1 MRALTIRQ
9 PWAWAILFAGK
20 DIENRD
26 WPIHFRGPIAV
37 HAAKGMTQEEYREGV
52 RFITQAFMKNA
63 LRQPLIDYRADSRRM
78 TIASGDLVIPDFDSM
93 IRGAF
98 VGMVHIV
105 DCVTQSDSPWFQ
117 GDYGFVL
124 ADPQPFKTPI
134 EYRGSLGLWSVPA
147 PIAREMRI

>member
-1 MRALTIRQ
+1 
-9 PWAWAILFAGK
+9 
-20 DIENRD
+20 
-26 WPIHFRGPIAV
+26 
-37 HAAKGMTQEEYREGV
+37 MTREEYREGV

-63 LRQPLIDYRADSRRM
+63 LRQPLIDYRAGSQRM
-78 TIASGDLVIPDFDSM
+78 TIASGELVIPDFDSM
-93 IRGAF
+93 VRGAF

-105 DCVTQSDSPWFQ
+105 DCVTQSESPWFQ

-147 PIAREMRI
+147 PIAAEMRI